1 MDLDLLSR
9 SQLEAEYRR
18 TDYIVDD
25 DGLRFTIRLDRSNTG
40 LDETLRSLQ
49 VSSWAFLTACNPC
62 SKALTEE
69 QNKSRQHQLTKLLD
83 ENGYRYFRAKGVG
96 DGWQEPSLF
105 IIEITRD
112 AAIDIGKRFEQN
124 AILWGA
130 ADAEPELIW
139 CVDLEP
145 KSPE

>member
-49 VSSWAFLTACNPC
+49 VSSWAFLTA
-62 SKALTEE
+62 
-69 QNKSRQHQLTKLLD
+69 
-83 ENGYRYFRAKGVG
+83 
-96 DGWQEPSLF
+96 
-105 IIEITRD
+105 
-112 AAIDIGKRFEQN
+112 
-124 AILWGA
+124 
-130 ADAEPELIW
+130 
-139 CVDLEP
+139 
-145 KSPE
+145 